1 MRRSAVLAFVAA
13 FVAALVCAL
22 APRAGAVEKQHH
34 LGVDPGVAVLAVD
47 KKSTPSVGPAFVAHW
62 AYGLSDAWQVAVE
75 GGWSLVSLG
84 EKRDVTVTDANGKV
98 TTAPNNRPGQIVH
111 ASAGVHYVID
121 VLRWV
126 PYFGLHATGLGLVG
140 GNLDA
145 PKFIFGMTLAVGLDY
160 QVTRA
165 LTLGVAIR
173 QHFPFSDFTTYPSL
187 THGLARAEFVWGW

>member
-1 MRRSAVLAFVAA
+1 MRPRAALASVAA
-13 FVAALVCAL
+13 FACTIALGPVA
-22 APRAGAVEKQHH
+22 RAVEKQHH
-34 LGVDPGVAVLAVD
+34 LGVDPGIAVLAID
-47 KKSTPSVGPAFVAHW
+47 KKSAPSVGPAFVAHW
-62 AYGLSDAWQVAVE
+62 AYGLTDAWQVAVE

-84 EKRDVTVTDANGKV
+84 EKRDATATDANGTV
-98 TTAPNNRPGQIVH
+98 TALPNNRPAQLVH
-111 ASAGVHYVID
+111 AGAGVHYIID

-145 PKFIFGMTLAVGLDY
+145 PKFVFGMTLAVGLDY

-165 LTLGVAIR
+165 LTLGVAVR

-187 THGLARAEFVWGW
+187 THVLARAEFVWGW